1 VSKCYKFPAD
11 ADSLREETPT
21 LGDKIK
27 WTAELWLQFQFAEH
41 SGRVGKHII
50 RPIPGSN
57 ISLRV
62 GYPE

>member
-1 VSKCYKFPAD
+1 LPAD
-11 ADSLREETPT
+11 AGFLREETLT

-27 WTAELWLQFQFAEH
+27 WTTKLWLQFQVTEH
-41 SGRVGKHII
+41 CDRVGKHIT

-62 GYPE
+62 G